1 MKLINNHK
9 VCVVGAGK
17 WGMNHIRTLYKLNAL
32 GGVVDKNHKILSLIQ
47 DEYPTCKVFSDL
59 NVALKEN
66 FSSGQS
72 LGVGLPAVKRL
83 TDSFMIESSPKGTLI
98 RATKRIGRTC
108 GK

>member
-66 FSSGQS
+66 FSGYVIATSSVS
-72 LGVGLPAVKRL
+72 L
-83 TDSFMIESSPKGTLI
+83 
-98 RATKRIGRTC
+98 
-108 GK
+108 